1 MAAAAA
7 GNNNGQLVYSA
18 AANRQPKLTHK
29 QIYDMVNAMT
39 NRKPVR
45 IDKNDNI
52 FLLDNISGNNNNNNA
67 SNNKSRANPKKQN
80 VQINDV
86 RKTNK

>member
-7 GNNNGQLVYSA
+7 VNNNGQLVYSA

-52 FLLDNISGNNNNNNA
+52 FLLDNISGNNNNNNNA

-86 RKTNK
+86 